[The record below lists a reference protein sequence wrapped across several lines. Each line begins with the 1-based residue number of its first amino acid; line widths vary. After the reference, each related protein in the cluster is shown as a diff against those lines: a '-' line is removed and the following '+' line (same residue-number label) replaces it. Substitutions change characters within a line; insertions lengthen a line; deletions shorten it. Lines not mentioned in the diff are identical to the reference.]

1 MLSTSSTPA
10 AAVLI
15 CWVLAGP
22 SAVVVDDV
30 AAAAPADHHALR
42 GYHNL
47 GDPVNLRFEQLHSR
61 CTIVGVD
68 VADDEADRHMGSM
81 GPLVAVAAALADDR
95 PSDSF
100 VGFAVVDTLQ
110 PERQLVLNVTF
121 L

>member
-15 CWVLAGP
+15 CWVLAG
-22 SAVVVDDV
+22 SFAVDV
-30 AAAAPADHHALR
+30 AAAADHHALR

-47 GDPVNLRFEQLHSR
+47 GDPVNLRFERLHSR
-61 CTIVGVD
+61 CTIVVVD

-100 VGFAVVDTLQ
+100 VGFAAVDT
-110 PERQLVLNVTF
+110 
-121 L
+121 